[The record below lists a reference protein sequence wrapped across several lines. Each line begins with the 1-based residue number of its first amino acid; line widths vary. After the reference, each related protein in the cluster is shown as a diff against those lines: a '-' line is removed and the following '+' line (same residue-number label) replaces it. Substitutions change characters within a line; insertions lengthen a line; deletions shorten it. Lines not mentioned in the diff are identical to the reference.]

1 MSNTTVPIQPIA
13 KGSMLKL
20 WGGLGVLALGA
31 VGLAWMGTGKVAA
44 GGCSSADM
52 TPVKGAVKAHQRT
65 ASGLFFQTIK
75 AGEGTKPT
83 DADVALINYK
93 GQLRGGKVFDANS
106 NAPLP
111 VARMIPG
118 FTEGLKMMQRGGAYR
133 LCIPSSIGYG
143 DQANERIPANSAL
156 IFDVELLDF
165 RSEAEVQAMQQMMQQ
180 QQQGKGG
187 AGGPPGGLPPGIVPG
202 MPPQ

>member
-31 VGLAWMGTGKVAA
+31 IGLAYAGAGKAPPGSCLA
-44 GGCSSADM
+44 SDM
-52 TPVKGAVKAHQRT
+52 TPEKGAIKAFTRT
-65 ASGLFFQTIK
+65 ESGLLFQTIK
-75 AGEGTKPT
+75 PGKGAMPT
-83 DADVALINYK
+83 EADVALINYK
-93 GQLRGGKVFDANS
+93 GQLRGGTVFDANS

-111 VARMIPG
+111 VGRMIPG
-118 FTEGLKMMQRGGAYR
+118 FSEGLKLMQRGGSYR
-133 LCIPSSIGYG
+133 LCIPSAIGYG
-143 DQANERIPANSAL
+143 EQANERIPANSAL

-180 QQQGKGG
+180 QQGKGG
-187 AGGPPGGLPPGIVPG
+187 AGAPGAPP

>member
-20 WGGLGVLALGA
+20 WGGLGILALGA
-31 VGLAWMGTGKVAA
+31 IGLAYAGAGKAPPGA
-44 GGCSSADM
+44 CLASDM
-52 TPVKGAVKAHQRT
+52 TPEKGAIKAFKRT
-65 ASGLFFQTIK
+65 DSGLLFQTIK
-75 AGEGTKPT
+75 AGTGTSPT
-83 DADVALINYK
+83 ATDVALINYK
-93 GQLRGGKVFDANS
+93 GQLRGGTVFDANS

-111 VARMIPG
+111 VGRMIPG
-118 FTEGLKMMQRGGAYR
+118 FTEGLKLMQRGGSYR

-180 QQQGKGG
+180 QGKGG
-187 AGGPPGGLPPGIVPG
+187 AAGAGAPP
-202 MPPQ
+202 MPQ

>member
-1 MSNTTVPIQPIA
+1 MSNTSVPIQPIA

-31 VGLAWMGTGKVAA
+31 IGLAYAGAGKAPPGA
-44 GGCSSADM
+44 CSASDM
-52 TPVKGAVKAHQRT
+52 TTVKGAIKEHKRT
-65 ASGLFFQTIK
+65 DTGLLFQTIK
-75 AGEGTKPT
+75 AGTGASPT
-83 DADVALINYK
+83 ATDVALINYK
-93 GQLRGGKVFDANS
+93 GMLRGGTVFDANS

-111 VARMIPG
+111 VGRMIPG
-118 FTEGLKMMQRGGAYR
+118 FTEGLKMMQRGGSYR

-180 QQQGKGG
+180 QGKGG
-187 AGGPPGGLPPGIVPG
+187 AGGAGAPPP
-202 MPPQ
+202 MPQ